1 MISPCNNLKKEACGV
16 CSKQINVGHRAVVC
30 NNCNEICHKKCSK
43 SKNYVLFRE
52 KSYCNMCIMKCE
64 IIRYNPFYSL
74 LQNDHSDKFFED
86 EPPEYI
92 ENLQEMSD
100 ILETCRSY
108 TIKEFCNM
116 KQSMEDKNCNSEKLE
131 FSSYFENIDGNQ
143 TNFDKFAAKI
153 SSIIGLAETNIDKID
168 KNLYKLGG
176 DYSSEYSSKIEGK
189 SKGSGLALYV
199 KNNYNFSVIEE
210 LTSCNDNIE
219 SLFIKIT
226 NTAVPIIAGVIY
238 RSPNGDL
245 NAFNKEFELLLS
257 KLPQNNCYIMGDYNV
272 DLHKLSTKAE
282 HEFEEII
289 ISNGFLPLISLS
301 THHQVNCKKSCI
313 DNIITNQ
320 SPKNIT
326 ISGKFLSP
334 AQSHSGIFQ
343 ISANIGCNERKAPE
357 KIKIEY
363 EYSKD
368 NIQSFVELLE
378 NKLNQPIKSYDN
390 FEEYLKK
397 FQFGIKEESSLE
409 SKFEDFISIFQSCI
423 DETCKLEKPK
433 ITKRNQI
440 NNCH

>member
-1 MISPCNNLKKEACGV
+1 MI
-16 CSKQINVGHRAVVC
+16 
-30 NNCNEICHKKCSK
+30 
-43 SKNYVLFRE
+43 
-52 KSYCNMCIMKCE
+52 
-64 IIRYNPFYSL
+64 
-74 LQNDHSDKFFED
+74 
-86 EPPEYI
+86 
-92 ENLQEMSD
+92 
-100 ILETCRSY
+100 
-108 TIKEFCNM
+108 
-116 KQSMEDKNCNSEKLE
+116 
-131 FSSYFENIDGNQ
+131 
-143 TNFDKFAAKI
+143 
-153 SSIIGLAETNIDKID
+153 
-168 KNLYKLGG
+168 KNLYKLSG

-440 NNCH
+440 NNPWITSGIIKSITTNDNLYKSWLDSFKENEFGDENLKLAHRNHQKT